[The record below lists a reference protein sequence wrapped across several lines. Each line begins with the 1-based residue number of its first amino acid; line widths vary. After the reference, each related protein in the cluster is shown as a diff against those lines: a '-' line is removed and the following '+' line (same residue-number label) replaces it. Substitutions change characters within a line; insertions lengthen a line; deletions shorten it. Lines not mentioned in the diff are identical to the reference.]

1 MACARA
7 LAAALLFATFTFAA
21 EQVTPTNVQL
31 GTTTTAYTTQCGKYT
46 YFSVVMQDPC
56 KDLVITTT
64 PSAGEPKIFVSKYVS
79 VTASLQYP
87 HHLAYPPNTLI
98 HKHLNYR
105 TQQNP
110 TTSSKS
116 WAAWALGVY
125 TVTVSHWQ
133 PESSP
138 GKYYIGVYADCS
150 KQSSAATYTLST
162 SAVTTDDGTDIYLH
176 SGFST
181 SVSVPAG
188 GYKNFHFCMPA
199 QTSATAGVSF
209 IGGTLGL
216 SSTKLIVA
224 KVIGSGSLAAG
235 MAISG
240 VGINSPCHI
249 LSCVKWV
256 PGTGTNTGK
265 AMKDALTQT
274 PYVVPSTFDATNFLE
289 CTMDSTQNIPGP
301 LSYKVS
307 TASTTSSFKYTLPA
321 SSAPCYP
328 LNSAQST
335 CTTPSTNV
343 PTAGFTVVG
352 TSGTLTG
359 PVILQSGPTSTS
371 ATLGSA
377 QTQAVND
384 LGVMGLAITGFMDT
398 SSGTPSFS
406 QPSQLAA
413 MRGKTADSS
422 VFGDACG
429 DIVISWKMTTADSL
443 VKYPDVLLSRT
454 ATSPKVE
461 GYVWRRS
468 DFNSF
473 GTYTIPY
480 SQPAARDSNGYLSGS
495 WFLSLYGWCA
505 YSTAQD
511 RSKSKVYTNA
521 DDDTNSGNGKCRTN
535 DAPVT
540 VTVSV
545 AFVPRK
551 FLPCSS
557 FLALFS
563 LASPIRSF
571 ALHTLTF

>member
-1 MACARA
+1 MPACARA
-7 LAAALLFATFTFAA
+7 LAVALLIAAFSFAA

-31 GTTTTAYTTQCGKYT
+31 GTTTTAYTTQCGIYT

-98 HKHLNYR
+98 HKHLHYR

-224 KVIGSGSLAAG
+224 KVIGSGSIEAG

-249 LSCVKWV
+249 LSCVPWAIDNANGGVAKK
-256 PGTGTNTGK
+256 G
-265 AMKDALTQT
+265 AQS
-274 PYVVPSTFDATNFLE
+274 YVVPSFSTTSFLE

-301 LSYKVS
+301 LSYEVS
-307 TASTTSSFKYTLPA
+307 ATTSTSSFTYTLPG
-321 SSAPCYP
+321 SMVPCFP
-328 LNSAQST
+328 FNSAQP
-335 CTTPSTNV
+335 CATPSTNV

-377 QTQAVND
+377 QIQVVGD
-384 LGVMGLAITGFMDT
+384 KGVMGLAITGFMDT

-406 QPSQLAA
+406 QPSQFAA
-413 MRGKTADSS
+413 MRGRTADSS

-429 DIVISWKMTTADSL
+429 DIVISWKMTTADNR

-480 SQPAARDSNGYLSGS
+480 DQAAARDSNGYLSGS

-511 RSKSKVYTNA
+511 RSKSKVYTDA
-521 DDDTNSGNGKCRTN
+521 DDDAYATTSSLSTSGKCRTN
-535 DAPVT
+535 DAPTT

-563 LASPIRSF
+563 LASPRRSEVLPFIR
-571 ALHTLTF
+571 